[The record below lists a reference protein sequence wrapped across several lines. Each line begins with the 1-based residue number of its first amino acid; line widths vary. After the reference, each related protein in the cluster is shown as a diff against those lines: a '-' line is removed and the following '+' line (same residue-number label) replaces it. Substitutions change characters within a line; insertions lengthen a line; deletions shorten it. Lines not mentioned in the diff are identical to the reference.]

1 MNQRTKLRLSILA
14 AAAATTA
21 VFAGGYV
28 ALDPQPPQA
37 TAEGT
42 KGSTGNETIVTAIEP
57 MRTAEPEIAPVPA
70 DVPATAAVPVRV
82 AEPAPAIPSEPAIT
96 VTGQRLTEDQR
107 IQLQVMDALARNTT
121 LSGKVGVETRDQVVN
136 LSGYLMT
143 TGQVMRAGREAGSV
157 MGVRYVVNEIRPR
170 VGPITN

>member
-1 MNQRTKLRLSILA
+1 MNQRTKLRLSILG

-28 ALDPQPPQA
+28 ALEPQPLA
-37 TAEGT
+37 TTAEGT
-42 KGSTGNETIVTAIEP
+42 TVVTNNETVVTSIDP
-57 MRTAEPEIAPVPA
+57 LRAEPVIETAPA
-70 DVPATAAVPVRV
+70 DVPATAIVPVQV
-82 AEPAPAIPSEPAIT
+82 AEPAPGIPAEPAIT
-96 VTGQRLTEDQR
+96 VTEQRLTEDQR
-107 IQLQVMDALARNTT
+107 IQMQVMDALARNTT

-143 TGQVMRAGREAGSV
+143 NGQVMRAGREAGSV

>member
-1 MNQRTKLRLSILA
+1 MNQRSKLRLCILGA
-14 AAAATTA
+14 VVATAA

-28 ALDPQPPQA
+28 ALEPQPLQG

-42 KGSTGNETIVTAIEP
+42 TAITANETLVTTIEP
-57 MRTAEPEIAPVPA
+57 LRPEPVIAPEPA
-70 DVPATAAVPVRV
+70 DIPATAIVPVQA
-82 AEPAPAIPSEPAIT
+82 AEPAPDIPAQPAIT
-96 VTGQRLTEDQR
+96 VTEQRLTEDQR

-121 LSGKVGVETRDQVVN
+121 LSGKVGVEARDQVVN

-143 TGQVMRAGREAGSV
+143 NGQVMRAGREAGSV

>member
-1 MNQRTKLRLSILA
+1 MNQRSKLRLCILG

-28 ALDPQPPQA
+28 ALEPQPLQT

-42 KGSTGNETIVTAIEP
+42 TAITANETVVTSIDP
-57 MRTAEPEIAPVPA
+57 LRAEPVIETAPA
-70 DVPATAAVPVRV
+70 DVPATAIVPVQI
-82 AEPAPAIPSEPAIT
+82 AAPVPSEPAIT
-96 VTGQRLTEDQR
+96 VTEQRLTEDER
-107 IQLQVMDALARNTT
+107 IQFQVMDALARNPT
-121 LSGKVGVETRDQVVN
+121 LTGKVGVETRDQVVN

-143 TGQVMRAGREAGSV
+143 NGQVMRAGREAGSV